1 MFRKMR
7 RFKQELSAEETADIL
22 KSGTTGILGVLG
34 DDDYP
39 YTVPVNYLY
48 RDGKIIFHG
57 AGAGHK
63 FDAMLKHDKVSFC
76 VIGHDEI
83 VPDKVTDYFRSAIV
97 FGRVRMIDDPDEKLR
112 AAQDLGM
119 KYSPEQAVQD
129 DIGRSFK
136 NVVMYEITAEHM
148 TGKESIEFVR
158 QRQNV

>member
-1 MFRKMR
+1 MFRNMR
-7 RFKQELSAEETADIL
+7 RFKQELSAEETAEIL
-22 KSGTTGILGVLG
+22 KNGNTGILGVLG

-63 FDAMLKHDKVSFC
+63 FDAMMKHDKVSFC

-97 FGRVRMIDDPDEKLR
+97 FGRVHIIEDPDEKLM
-112 AAQDLGM
+112 AAHDLGT

-136 NVVMYEITAEHM
+136 NVVMYEITVEHM

-158 QRQNV
+158 QRQDV